1 MRLLL
6 RFKKGVEVKY
16 ISHLD
21 MQRLFQRAIRRA
33 KLPCAYSQGFNP
45 HMLISFACALPLGV
59 CSEAEYAEIQLEKFV
74 PPTECSAR
82 LNSVLPEGV
91 KISGAIEP
99 KDDYPNVGS
108 VIALAEYRICVS
120 DTDNIE
126 QKIKKILDKNEIL
139 IEKKTKKGFA
149 EVNVRNMIH
158 KLKFENGAI
167 SATLSCSNSENL
179 RADKLQEILSAE
191 GVETTLAVRE
201 KLFILHDGMLSEPK
215 TEKINF

>member
-6 RFKKGVEVKY
+6 RFTKGVEVKY

-59 CSEAEYAEIQLEKFV
+59 CSNAEYVEIQLEKFV
-74 PPTECSAR
+74 PPTECMNR
-82 LNSVLPEGV
+82 LNDVLPKGV
-91 KISGAIEP
+91 KILGATEP
-99 KDDYPNVGS
+99 KEGYPNVGS
-108 VIALAEYRICVS
+108 VIALAEYTVS
-120 DTDNIE
+120 IKNSE
-126 QKIKKILDKNEIL
+126 NAEEKIKNLLEKDEIL

-158 KLKFENGAI
+158 KLKAENGVI

-179 RADKLQEILSAE
+179 RADKLQEILFCA
-191 GVETTLAVRE
+191 GVETGLAVRE
-201 KLFILHDGMLSEPK
+201 RLFILDGNMLCEP
-215 TEKINF
+215 EM